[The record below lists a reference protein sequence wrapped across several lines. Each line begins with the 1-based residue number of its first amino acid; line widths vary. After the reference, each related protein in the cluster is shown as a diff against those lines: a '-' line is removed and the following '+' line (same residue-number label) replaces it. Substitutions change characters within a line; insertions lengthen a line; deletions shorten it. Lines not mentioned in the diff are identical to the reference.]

1 MIVFYNINATNYNM
15 PNAYSTISIPEGNNF
30 TKGGVFILAN
40 PSISN
45 SLTTILNPELNE
57 NCVLVSCSPSQSIN
71 NWGKGLS
78 NNVKEILVSYWKKL
92 TPESVKIALEGIS
105 NKIKRKVFANEA
117 KTIVLANGML
127 RYFLTNFDNY
137 CKKNGGSL
145 KDIPMDII
153 LGIESVRNDN
163 IDKYPSH
170 CFGYF
175 GGSKKDNDESLYE
188 NCMREATEESNIIFD
203 ESILSIEYQ
212 TSLRTDIGYIPFY
225 VDTQFGTSN
234 MFSRVYVILLGS
246 DIKLINQPDGKVLAK
261 IYKIF
266 NQKNKIYSLNFDNKT
281 PSIGSVC

>member
-1 MIVFYNINATNYNM
+1 M

-45 SLTTILNPELNE
+45 SLTTTLNPELNE

-78 NNVKEILVSYWKKL
+78 NDVKEILVSYWKKL

-105 NKIKRKVFANEA
+105 NKIKRKIYANEA
-117 KTIVLANGML
+117 KSFVLANSML
-127 RYFLTNFDNY
+127 RYFLTNFDNS

-145 KDIPMDII
+145 KDIPMDMI

-163 IDKYPSH
+163 IAKYPSH

-175 GGSKKDNDESLYE
+175 GGSKKDNEESLYD

-203 ESILSIEYQ
+203 ESILEEDYQ
-212 TSLRTDIGYIPFY
+212 RFLRIGMEYIPFN
-225 VDTQFGTSN
+225 VDTQFGTTNSY
-234 MFSRVYVILLGS
+234 SRVYVILIGE
-246 DIKLINQPDGKVLAK
+246 DVQLINQSDGKVLA
-261 IYKIF
+261 IR
-266 NQKNKIYSLNFDNKT
+266 S
-281 PSIGSVC
+281 G